1 MNLPLG
7 QSVDCRM
14 MSDGEPNDRAILD
27 ERARSLAEPPAAE
40 PLASEF
46 LELLTFT
53 SDSDRMAIETRFVCE
68 VLKGVELVA
77 MPGQNGPLAGITNL
91 RGEVLAV
98 MSLSPLLKGQK
109 AEKTKE
115 NPLRNRWVVVVGY
128 EQAQFGIAVSDVTEV
143 TGISNNDIVDP
154 SRQTRIGESALVR
167 GVTRD
172 ARVILNGQAILD
184 DQRLVIE
191 DKD

>member
-1 MNLPLG
+1 
-7 QSVDCRM
+7 M